1 MGKQGDS
8 RGEREIGEA
17 THADFY
23 RAVYLFFLFYFV
35 LFSPVSFFFFFKKKK
50 VVPTTLYTCFLSDDG
65 FQTII
70 YNRDL
75 NITEP

>member
-23 RAVYLFFLFYFV
+23 RAVYLFFCFILSCFLQF
-35 LFSPVSFFFFFKKKK
+35 LSFFFQKKK